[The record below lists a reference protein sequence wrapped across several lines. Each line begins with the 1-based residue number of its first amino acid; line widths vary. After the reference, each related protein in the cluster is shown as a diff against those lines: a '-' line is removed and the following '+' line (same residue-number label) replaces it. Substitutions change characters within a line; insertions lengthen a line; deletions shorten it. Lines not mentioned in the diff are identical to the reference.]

1 MIYIKSFKNYEE
13 FKEIFAVREM
23 EDGRKVRRNKILLAC
38 LKNRKLLHWWLT
50 EREACKQNGESVP
63 TTEDYLCATEMG
75 TLKNFIKK
83 SILTQLP
90 RKSEF
95 SFRGIDLMDYEMWST
110 KYAIDNGGLCED
122 DDSTAVRYRNMEMDG
137 KVFKMK
143 AGKFISKIM
152 EESCIHDI
160 IPEQMKRWISEEFAM
175 EWQCHAAKEL
185 KNNEYTLHVND
196 DFWRIYSSNECE
208 GDFGSCMTD
217 ENQYEFYENAINA
230 KAAYITNADDK
241 IVARCIVYQD
251 VRDENGNHYRLAE
264 RQYAT
269 DQDNVLKQTLV
280 NKLIEAGEIDG
291 YKRVGVD
298 CHNNRGFVA
307 NDGSPMSNLR
317 LRIDCHLEN
326 GDTLS
331 YQDSFVYFNAGGVA
345 YNYEPTYYDSMLNT
359 TDSTYHRD
367 SVYSEWYDRGINA
380 DNAVRDE
387 YYNDWMYDD
396 DSCTIY
402 YRGDRL
408 TSNGNRICDN
418 GDFHYSRDEDCYIH
432 WEECEYVEEY
442 DDYYLSDNCVTDI
455 DGVTRLPTDCRYSSA
470 LHKYIYFDD
479 AEWSEYD
486 EDWTDQYHAFISD
499 ITGKTYCYED
509 SMREDEEKFKAEH
522 DGLTA

>member
-38 LKNRKLLHWWLT
+38 LKNRKLLHWWLA

-63 TTEDYLCATEMG
+63 ATEDYLCATEMG

-90 RKSEF
+90 HTSPIKP
-95 SFRGIDLMDYEMWST
+95 IDLMDYEMWSAR
-110 KYAIDNGGLCED
+110 YAIDNGGLCED
-122 DDSTAVRYRNMEMDG
+122 GDSTAVRYRNMEMNG

-143 AGKFISKIM
+143 AGKFISKIL
-152 EESCIHDI
+152 EESCICGI
-160 IPEQMKRWISEEFAM
+160 IPEQMKRWISEEFAV
-175 EWQCHAAKEL
+175 EWQCYAAKKLESG
-185 KNNEYTLHVND
+185 KYTLHVD
-196 DFWRIYSSNECE
+196 YDFWRIYDSEKCE
-208 GDFGSCMTD
+208 GNFGSCMTD
-217 ENQYEFYENAINA
+217 ENQYEFYENAIDA
-230 KAAYITNADDK
+230 KAAYITNADDM

-251 VRDENGNHYRLAE
+251 VRDEDGNYYRLAE
-264 RQYAT
+264 RQYST
-269 DQDNVLKQTLV
+269 DQNNVLKQTLV
-280 NKLIEAGEIDG
+280 DKLIEAGEIDG

-307 NDGSPMSNLR
+307 NDGSSMSELE

-331 YQDSFVYFNAGGVA
+331 YQDSFVYYDGNGTA
-345 YNYEPTYYDSMLNT
+345 YNYEPASYCGRLDK
-359 TDSTYHRD
+359 TDSTYCAS
-367 SVYSEWYDRGINA
+367 SVYSEWYDRYIDE
-380 DNAVRDE
+380 DNAVHDE
-387 YYNDWMYDD
+387 YYDDWIRDV

-402 YRGDRL
+402 YCGDRL
-408 TSNGNRICDN
+408 TSNEDRIIDSD
-418 GDFHYSRDEDCYIH
+418 DFHFSRHEDCYIH
-432 WEECEYVEEY
+432 WQECDYIEEY
-442 DDYYLSDNCVTDI
+442 DDYYLSDDCVNDI
-455 DGVTRLPTDCRYSSA
+455 DGVTRLKKDCKYSDA
-470 LHKYIYFDD
+470 LDEYIYEDD
-479 AEWSEYD
+479 AMWSEYD

-509 SMREDEEKFKAEH
+509 SMKEDEEKFKAEH